1 MCYMIRSIEIYIK
14 NMFKNLSLQ
23 AKYGLAATA
32 TPIIIFAGIYIA
44 WGYAS
49 RSLKRNRQVFTR
61 SMSIG
66 VIHGGKP
73 ALQRLIDFHKAR
85 LDAKIPNKAVK
96 KLKYTLITEKPDFFH
111 LKVRGGCL
119 YFLYANISV
128 KLLLLVDIMVYHF
141 HPSLLFQIIVVH

>member
-1 MCYMIRSIEIYIK
+1 MRYMIRSIEIYAT
-14 NMFKNLSLQ
+14 NMFTNLSIQ

-44 WGYAS
+44 WGYAC
-49 RSLKRNRQVFTR
+49 RSLKRNRPVFTR

-85 LDAKIPNKAVK
+85 LDEKIPNKAVRN
-96 KLKYTLITEKPDFFH
+96 LKYALVEEKPDFFH
-111 LKVRGGCL
+111 LKVRGVL
-119 YFLYANISV
+119 YFLFANISII
-128 KLLLLVDIMVYHF
+128 LLLLVDNIVYHF
-141 HPSLLFQIIVVH
+141 HPSLLFQIIEVH

>member
-14 NMFKNLSLQ
+14 NMFKNLSIQ
-23 AKYGLAATA
+23 TKYGLAATA

-49 RSLKRNRQVFTR
+49 RSLKRNRHVFTR

-96 KLKYTLITEKPDFFH
+96 KLKYTLVKEKPDFFH
-111 LKVRGGCL
+111 LKVRGDL
-119 YFLYANISV
+119 YFLFVNTSV
-128 KLLLLVDIMVYHF
+128 KLLLLVDNIVYHF
-141 HPSLLFQIIVVH
+141 HPSLLFQIIEVH